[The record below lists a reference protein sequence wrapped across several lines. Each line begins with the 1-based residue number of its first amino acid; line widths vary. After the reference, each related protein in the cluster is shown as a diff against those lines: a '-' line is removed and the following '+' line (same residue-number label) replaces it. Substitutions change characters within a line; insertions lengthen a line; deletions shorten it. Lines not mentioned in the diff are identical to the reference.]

1 MNIVNST
8 STHFTAVSEV
18 EIPDIYFRRFKTG
31 REEID
36 EIFGKEGFI
45 PGATFTL
52 AAPAGSGKTSVLL
65 QTLELLQQTNKK
77 TAYISG
83 EESIQQLAFTCKRL
97 NVKAVSVANVTNIE
111 DIFDAVKHNKFDI
124 IVLDSL
130 PALRSRE
137 KLSGKRLEE
146 YLSNYI
152 CSKAKELECV
162 VGIILHMTKAGTYK
176 GSTLLPHSVDCN
188 ILMKCN
194 EIDRDVREFIVTK
207 NRFGSICET
216 AFRMTSTGF
225 DFVKVDVDNLEES
238 NTDNAVNV
246 EEVTKKSKALTYKDL
261 LIKYIHSNGRINLEE
276 ASSILECAIKAQYTL
291 RNLTLE
297 NVTQKTGRGQA
308 ATWILVA
315 TK

>member
-1 MNIVNST
+1 MNIINNAFNG
-8 STHFTAVSEV
+8 FTVVSDV
-18 EIPDIYFRRFKTG
+18 KIPDIYFRRFKTG
-31 REEID
+31 RD
-36 EIFGKEGFI
+36 EVDEVFSKEGFI

-52 AAPAGSGKTSVLL
+52 AAPAGSGKTSMLL
-65 QTLELLQQTNKK
+65 QTLELLHQTGKK

-83 EESIQQLAFTCKRL
+83 EESVQQLAFTCKRL
-97 NVKAVSVANVTNIE
+97 NVKNVSVANITNVE
-111 DIFDAVKHNKFDI
+111 DIFDAVEHNKFDI

-137 KLSGKRLEE
+137 KISGKKLEE

-152 CSKAKELECV
+152 CAKAKKLECV

-225 DFVKVDVDNLEES
+225 DFVKVDVDNLDENADS
-238 NTDNAVNV
+238 DTNNTD
-246 EEVTKKSKALTYKDL
+246 TKMSKSQTYKDIL
-261 LIKYIHSNGRINLEE
+261 LEHIKKQGSIDIKT
-276 ASSILECAIKAQYTL
+276 ASSLLDCAVKAQYTL
-291 RNLTLE
+291 RNLTTE
-297 NVTQKTGRGQA
+297 NVLHKAGRGQHA
-308 ATWILVA
+308 IWTHVTL
-315 TK
+315 